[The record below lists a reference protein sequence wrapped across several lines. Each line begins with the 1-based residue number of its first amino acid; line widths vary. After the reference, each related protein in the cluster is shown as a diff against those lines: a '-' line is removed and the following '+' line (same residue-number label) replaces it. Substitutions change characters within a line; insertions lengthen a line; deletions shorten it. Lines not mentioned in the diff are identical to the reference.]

1 MLLELFPFV
10 ILNNAMAFVNA
21 YIQCLHG
28 PVNWFSL
35 TFCVLIRLLL
45 LTVTL
50 RGVSNKH
57 CLMPLFHWY
66 CTSVFWNSG
75 VCC

>member
-10 ILNNAMAFVNA
+10 IRNNTMAFVYA
-21 YIQCLHG
+21 YY
-28 PVNWFSL
+28 FSDFL
-35 TFCVLIRLLL
+35 AFDMRLLL

-57 CLMPLFHWY
+57 CLLSLF
-66 CTSVFWNSG
+66 SL
-75 VCC
+75 